1 MTAASGRATR
11 RFHKMSFGFFVR
23 RYESAI
29 CENRLT
35 AAK

>member
-1 MTAASGRATR
+1 
-11 RFHKMSFGFFVR
+11 MSLGFFVR

-35 AAK
+35 VKSTP